1 MIHYYSLRRVNPY
14 LGMIQVIDTG
24 AVRAYSSSGERW
36 QPRRV
41 FDAGQFATA
50 SEASHHC
57 GFELLPKDAL
67 LEAIHNRPAL
77 PFPQRDRYELW
88 LLQRGSGLPLA
99 LLRTCFWE
107 HERETVTDPTWR
119 PFMPGNAHFQVS
131 FLPRSRGAPAD
142 ARHCQAELEQ
152 LVNFAARPQPSTQW
166 FLRREDGSG
175 LGLEGLRLDQ
185 GLMGRQLDAAC
196 FPTLLVDEN
205 VWAEAWQRE
214 LVAAFH
220 ASLAAQLLVHQGLD
234 SDTRARLEAAAQRA
248 PQRLLDTYRMIPEL
262 LDSEGMTVAMVT
274 ARLMGGG
281 GRHRAF

>member
-1 MIHYYSLRRVNPY
+1 MIHYYALRRVNPY

-24 AVRAYSSSGERW
+24 AVRAYSSRGDRW

-67 LEAIHNRPAL
+67 LAAIHNRPAL

-88 LLQRGSGLPLA
+88 LLHRESGLPLA

-107 HERETVTDPTWR
+107 HEREAVTDPTWS
-119 PFMPGNAHFQVS
+119 PFMPGSAHFQVV
-131 FLPRSRGAPAD
+131 FLPRTRGASTD
-142 ARHCQAELEQ
+142 ARHCQAELQQ
-152 LVNFAARPQPSTQW
+152 LVNFAARPQASTQW
-166 FLRREDGSG
+166 FLRQEDGCG
-175 LGLEGLRLDQ
+175 LGLDGLRLDA
-185 GLMGRQLDAAC
+185 GLVGRQLAAAC
-196 FPTLLVDEN
+196 FPQLLVDESG
-205 VWAEAWQRE
+205 WPEAWQRE
-214 LVAAFH
+214 LVSAFH
-220 ASLAAQLLVHQGLD
+220 ASLAPQLLVHQGLD
-234 SDTRARLEAAAQRA
+234 AVIRARLEQAAQRA

-274 ARLMGGG
+274 ARLMGGS
-281 GRHRAF
+281 RHSAF